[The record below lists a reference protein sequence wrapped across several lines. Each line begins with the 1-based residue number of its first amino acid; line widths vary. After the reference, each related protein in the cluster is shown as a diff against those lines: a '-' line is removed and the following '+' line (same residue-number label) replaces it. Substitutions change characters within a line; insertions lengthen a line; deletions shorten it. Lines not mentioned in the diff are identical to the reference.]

1 MQKSTVISTAT
12 GTGYTRAARIETA
25 MKNTISTLENSNVPT
40 KVTNDISAITMT
52 SNMDFATG
60 TKPDTTT
67 VTTAV
72 RCALTFMGWTI
83 ATIRTDCRV
92 GMRTP
97 TSIPGGD
104 ILTWPKT
111 PAIETV
117 FRLDDWIWTG
127 TRTIAQKNTMSTK
140 MQTTDIRKA
149 MATRI
154 ATRNY
159 IAGDLCAVTRTPLTE
174 NNSR

>member
-1 MQKSTVISTAT
+1 MQKSTGISTAT

-25 MKNTISTLENSNVPT
+25 MKNTISTLENSKVPT
-40 KVTNDISAITMT
+40 KVTNDTWASTMT

-60 TKPDTTT
+60 TRPDTTT

-72 RCALTFMGWTI
+72 KCALTFMDWTI
-83 ATIRTDCRV
+83 ATIRTDCHA

-97 TSIPGGD
+97 THIPSGD

-117 FRLDDWIWTG
+117 LRLAGRIWT
-127 TRTIAQKNTMSTK
+127 S
-140 MQTTDIRKA
+140 
-149 MATRI
+149 
-154 ATRNY
+154 
-159 IAGDLCAVTRTPLTE
+159 P
-174 NNSR
+174 